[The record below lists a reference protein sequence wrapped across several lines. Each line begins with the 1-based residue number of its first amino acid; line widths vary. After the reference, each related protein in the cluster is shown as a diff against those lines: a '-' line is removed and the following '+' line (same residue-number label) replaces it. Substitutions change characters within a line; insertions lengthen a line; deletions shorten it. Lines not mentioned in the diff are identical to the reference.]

1 MIRADIEDTVFA
13 LEKKLEIKNPSEIKE
28 HPFSWFIHF
37 FFEKLLNFGKKV
49 CRGFFPKYIKWN
61 FPITLKR

>member
-37 FFEKLLNFGKKV
+37 FRKTVEFWEKSLPRIFSEI
-49 CRGFFPKYIKWN
+49 Y
-61 FPITLKR
+61 

>member
-28 HPFSWFIHF
+28 HPFSWFIYF
-37 FFEKLLNFGKKV
+37 FLEKLLNFGEKV
-49 CRGFFPKYIKWN
+49 CGGLFFEI
-61 FPITLKR
+61 